1 MATDEAATMTRK
13 IGKVRRQ
20 RKVISATSVSS
31 PKISPFFQFALSYI
45 NCIPGSS
52 LSALL
57 DIKGP
62 SPGLGAG
69 VIHLLCAGLELTV
82 LVLRTAASLR
92 PKTRGSAN
100 CCDIVVLALFLS
112 LVINRTAADQL
123 RLNWTE
129 YRRNFAAG
137 CRQVSTKYKG
147 GARDVV
153 AS

>member
-1 MATDEAATMTRK
+1 M
-13 IGKVRRQ
+13 
-20 RKVISATSVSS
+20 
-31 PKISPFFQFALSYI
+31 

-62 SPGLGAG
+62 SPALGAG
-69 VIHLLCAGLELTV
+69 VIHLLCAGLKLTV

-100 CCDIVVLALFLS
+100 CCDIVVLALFF
-112 LVINRTAADQL
+112 LVINRTAVDQL

-137 CRQVSTKYKG
+137 CRQVATK
-147 GARDVV
+147 
-153 AS
+153 